1 MLPRNSSPPPP
12 SRAGSLPLVGGAPC
26 LNFANTSSGRGT
38 PLRQEHLRSFDLLL
52 VWSEHAG
59 LTARALRQRLSRQAA
74 RQPRAAARVLRRALA
89 LREAI
94 HAAGAALANAA
105 PPPAPALAVINREL
119 AAAMAQA
126 RLRPA
131 NGGFAWDWAVAPAT
145 LERVLWPLARSAAD
159 LLVAPLHARIKQ
171 CPGHGCGWIF
181 LDLTKNGSRRWCEM
195 EVCGTRHKIRRYRER
210 RRKMNHRDTE
220 TPSDRG

>member
-1 MLPRNSSPPPP
+1 MTDTTHQHPP
-12 SRAGSLPLVGGAPC
+12 SRAGVLPLVGGAPC

-38 PLRQEHLRSFDLLL
+38 PLRQEHLHSFDLLL

-59 LTARALRQRLSRQAA
+59 VATRDLRRRLSRLAA
-74 RQPRAAARVLRRALA
+74 RQPRAAARILRRALT

-94 HAAGAALANAA
+94 HAAGAALANGA

-119 AAAMAQA
+119 AAAMTQA

-131 NGGFAWDWAVAPAT
+131 DGGFAWDWAGAPAA
-145 LERVLWPLARSAAD
+145 LEGLLWPLVRSAAD

-181 LDLTKNGSRRWCEM
+181 LDLTKNGNRRWCEM
-195 EVCGTRHKIRRYRER
+195 EVCGTRNKIRRYRER
-210 RRKMNHRDTE
+210 RRNG
-220 TPSDRG
+220 TPNQPRAKKV

>member
-1 MLPRNSSPPPP
+1 MPPRDSSPPPP

-38 PLRQEHLRSFDLLL
+38 ALRREHLRSFDLLL

-59 LTARALRQRLSRQAA
+59 LATRARRQRLSSLAARRPQAA
-74 RQPRAAARVLRRALA
+74 TRVLRRALA
-89 LREAI
+89 VL
-94 HAAGAALANAA
+94 
-105 PPPAPALAVINREL
+105 NREL

-131 NGGFAWDWAVAPAT
+131 DGGFAWDWAAAPAA
-145 LERVLWPLARSAAD
+145 LEGVLWPLARSAAD

-181 LDLTKNGSRRWCEM
+181 LDLTKNGNRRWCEM
-195 EVCGTRHKIRRYRER
+195 EVCGARAKIRRYRDR
-210 RRKMNHRDTE
+210 RRHKK
-220 TPSDRG
+220 SS

>member
-1 MLPRNSSPPPP
+1 MQPTSTPP
-12 SRAGSLPLVGGAPC
+12 SRAGVLPLVGGAPC

-59 LTARALRQRLSRQAA
+59 LASRAERQRLSRLAA
-74 RQPRAAARVLRRALA
+74 QQPRAAAGVLRRALA

-94 HAAGAALANAA
+94 HAIGAALAHAA

-119 AAAMAQA
+119 AAAMARA

-131 NGGFAWDWAVAPAT
+131 NGGFAWDWAVMPAA
-145 LERVLWPLARSAAD
+145 LERLLWPLVRSAAD
-159 LLVAPLHARIKQ
+159 LLVAPLRDRVKQ
-171 CPGHGCGWIF
+171 CPGHGCGWVF
-181 LDLTKNGSRRWCEM
+181 LDLTKNRSRRWCEM
-195 EVCGTRHKIRRYRER
+195 EVCGTRNKIRRYRER
-210 RRKMNHRDTE
+210 RRYRKLNRKDAKTQR
-220 TPSDRG
+220 DRG